1 MEDSALVTPVG
12 RRQRRIG
19 TARCRRAA
27 LWTSLVGLLLGALL
41 SLAQAAR
48 AQGAADDEEQ
58 PIVLTAD
65 ELVFEQERRLI
76 TAIGNVELSRGERQL
91 LADRVTYD
99 EAAGRVVAHGNIVF
113 IESSGDAFYAEEIE
127 ITGDLRDG
135 FVKGVAALL
144 SDDTRIAAVSGVRRG
159 NETTL
164 HKAVYSPCA
173 LCADGRGPPIWQI
186 RADRVVH
193 DQEART
199 LTYRNAFLEVFGV
212 PVLFTPY
219 FTHPDPTV
227 RKRTGLLTPSFGS
240 DSELGVTVLTPFFIN
255 VAPNYDVTL
264 APLFTTNAGTVL
276 FGEARGL
283 ERFGRATVSGS
294 ITHADEF
301 ESDSGD
307 SAGQGLR
314 GHIRGQGTAR
324 LNELN
329 RIGANG
335 AWASDKTYLRRYN
348 ISNANILTSRGYFE
362 RIDGRDYYGL
372 NALAFQGLRDTDDQ
386 DVIPFALPLAEA
398 HVVGAPMRW
407 GSHWTLDGNVL
418 ALTRTRGRD
427 VRRLSGEAGWQ
438 LPYVDSFGSLYRAR
452 LSLRGDAYYVMG
464 DPQDEAIGGGSD
476 TAARLLPRATLSW
489 SLPLF
494 RAGEAWQHELE
505 PVLALNLAPPGGNS
519 KAIPNEDSIDFEFDE
534 SNLFLPIRFT
544 GLDRNEGNSRLA
556 YGLRF
561 ASLGPSLESISGAL
575 GQSLTFAPGDNP
587 YPANSG
593 LAGYLSD
600 PVGGV
605 EFRPS
610 DLLDVTLRFRFDTS
624 SMEFAR
630 NDVGLGLGPQQIRA
644 SLRYVKLSREAA
656 SDSTDDLSGRE
667 ALIAGIRL
675 QVTEELTV
683 AAQTRQDL
691 KAGETVRN
699 TLGLVYED
707 ECLLIVAGLEKD
719 YTVTGEVDRPLIFS
733 LRVGLKTLGELETG
747 TGFFGL

>member
-1 MEDSALVTPVG
+1 M
-12 RRQRRIG
+12 
-19 TARCRRAA
+19 ARCRRAA
-27 LWTSLVGLLLGALL
+27 PWDCVVGLVLVVILAL
-41 SLAQAAR
+41 APAPAAR
-48 AQGAADDEEQ
+48 AQGPAGGEAE

-65 ELVFEQERRLI
+65 ELVFEPERRLT

-91 LADRVTYD
+91 LADRITYD
-99 EAAGRVVAHGNIVF
+99 EAANRVIARGNIVL
-113 IESSGDAFYAEEIE
+113 IEASGDAIYAEELE

-144 SDDTRIAAVSGVRRG
+144 ADDTRSAAVSGERRG
-159 NETTL
+159 GSETTL

-186 RADRVVH
+186 RAERVVH

-199 LTYRNAFLEVFGV
+199 LTYRNAFLEVYGV

-227 RKRTGLLTPSFGS
+227 RKRTGLLTPSFGT
-240 DSELGVTVLTPFFIN
+240 DSELGATVLTPFFVN
-255 VAPNYDVTL
+255 LAPNYDVTL
-264 APLFTTNAGTVL
+264 APLFTTEAGTVL

-283 ERFGRATVSGS
+283 ERFGTATVSGS

-301 ESDSGD
+301 ESGSGE

-314 GHIRGQGTAR
+314 GHIRGEGLAR
-324 LNELN
+324 LDELHQV
-329 RIGANG
+329 GADG

-386 DVIPFALPLAEA
+386 DVIPFALPLAET
-398 HVVGAPMRW
+398 HVVGQPMRW

-418 ALTRTRGRD
+418 ALTRTQGRD

-438 LPYVDSFGSLYRAR
+438 VPHVDDYGGLYRLR
-452 LSLRGDAYYVMG
+452 FSLRGDAYYVLG
-464 DPQDEAIGGGSD
+464 DPQDQSVGSGSE
-476 TAARLLPRATLSW
+476 TAGRLLPRATLQW
-489 SLPLF
+489 GWPLF
-494 RAGEAWQHELE
+494 RAAESWQHELE
-505 PVLALNLAPPGGNS
+505 PVLALNLAPTGGNS
-519 KAIPNEDSIDFEFDE
+519 NQIPNEDSIDFEFDE
-534 SNLFLPIRFT
+534 SNVFLPSRFT
-544 GLDRNEGNSRLA
+544 GLDRNEGGSRLA
-556 YGLRF
+556 YGLRY
-561 ASLGPSLESISGAL
+561 ASLGRRLESISGAL
-575 GQSLTFAPGDNP
+575 GQSLTFHPSDNP
-587 YPANSG
+587 YPPNSG

-600 PVGGV
+600 PVGRI

-610 DLLDVTLRFRFDTS
+610 DLLDLTFRFRFDTS

-630 NDVGLGLGPQQIRA
+630 NDIGLGLGPQQIRT
-644 SLRYVKLSREAA
+644 SLRYIKLSKEATTPA
-656 SDSTDDLSGRE
+656 TDDIGGRE
-667 ALIAGIRL
+667 ALIAGIQL
-675 QVTEELTV
+675 QVTDELTV

-699 TLGLVYED
+699 TFGLVYED
-707 ECLLIVAGLEKD
+707 ECLLIVAGIEKD
-719 YTVTGEVDRPLIFS
+719 FTVTGEVDRPLTFS
-733 LRVGLKTLGELETG
+733 LRVGLKTLGEIETG
-747 TGFFGL
+747 TGAFGL